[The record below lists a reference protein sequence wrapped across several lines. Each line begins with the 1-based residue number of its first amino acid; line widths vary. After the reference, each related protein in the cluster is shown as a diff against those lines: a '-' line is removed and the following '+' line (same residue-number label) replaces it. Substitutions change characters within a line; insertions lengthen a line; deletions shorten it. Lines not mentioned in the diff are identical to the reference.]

1 MVIHICNPS
10 PWEAE
15 ASRSIAS
22 PSFHNEFQVSLGCRE
37 RQCLRKQTSKQKDS
51 KTDTTSR
58 KRHLGYF
65 WLGQSVESGFERGSL
80 YRIKEKP
87 C

>member
-1 MVIHICNPS
+1 MS
-10 PWEAE
+10 
-15 ASRSIAS
+15 SRSAWAAERD
-22 PSFHNEFQVSLGCRE
+22 NVSE
-37 RQCLRKQTSKQKDS
+37 NKQANKDS
-51 KTDTTSR
+51 KTDTTAR
-58 KRHLGYF
+58 KLHLGYF